1 MASAQ
6 LNAAD
11 IYMTPVAD
19 THSRDIDSRIDHE
32 RSSFER
38 LLFRGN
44 QVTVN
49 TNISF
54 FLLVLSY
61 FKN

>member
-1 MASAQ
+1 MASTQ
-6 LNAAD
+6 LNAA
-11 IYMTPVAD
+11 VAD

-32 RSSFER
+32 RYSFER